1 MSGITSLVLF
11 LALLSTMLGRLLQ
24 HKKRIV
30 FSNLSDIVALLD
42 PPGSSIA
49 ELLQAR
55 ARPNTRLIRT
65 FGLQNTFVSADS
77 LVRKQFVARTQEI
90 LRQHTRY
97 LADFPDVVRGIVA
110 RSALRLRSPPRQPSI
125 PFAIFIRVVTM
136 RVVVESLLGG
146 NIPEDSDGGT
156 VFVVEAINDL
166 WTLSKKHHDGAA
178 PPQLATL
185 LESLN
190 MYLRTW
196 IPERYEC
203 PLDIVIPAYETMW
216 RVVAVTVAR
225 AVHDR
230 GACAAFAAFL
240 ESPREEQPSVEA
252 FICEVLRLHPPSRR
266 LARAAPSGLGSQFSL
281 WAHATTHV
289 ANIEALHQDTEIWGS
304 DAGVFDPMRFHQ
316 SRLSH
321 GQKQAFMPFSYG
333 RLRCVAFKEAP
344 RFAAIVAAAV
354 LEIVSSPEAKYR
366 LVCGEQIGRREG
378 WEGWSIEIHDRRKI
392 VDTLTKLGLEVGSK
406 LEV

>member
-1 MSGITSLVLF
+1 MSSITSLVLF
-11 LALLSTMLGRLLQ
+11 LALLSALLGRLL

-42 PPGSSIA
+42 PPGSSIP

-55 ARPNTRLIRT
+55 ARPNTRLVRS

-77 LVRKQFVARTQEI
+77 LVRKQFVARAQEI

-97 LADFPDVVRGIVA
+97 L
-110 RSALRLRSPPRQPSI
+110 
-125 PFAIFIRVVTM
+125 VVTL

-146 NIPEDSDGGT
+146 SIPEDSDSGT
-156 VFVVEAINDL
+156 VFVVEAITDL

-190 MYLRTW
+190 TYLRTW
-196 IPERYEC
+196 IPEQYER
-203 PLDIVIPAYETMW
+203 PLDFVIPAYETMW
-216 RVVAVTVAR
+216 RVVAVSVAR

-230 GACAAFAAFL
+230 GACAAFSAF
-240 ESPREEQPSVEA
+240 PRFMRFEDAQPSVEA

-266 LARAAPSGLGSQFSL
+266 LARAAPSGLGFQFPL

-366 LVCGEQIGRREG
+366 LVCGERIGRREG
-378 WEGWSIEIHDRRKI
+378 WEGWSIEVRN
-392 VDTLTKLGLEVGSK
+392 
-406 LEV
+406 

>member
-1 MSGITSLVLF
+1 MSSITSLVLF
-11 LALLSTMLGRLLQ
+11 LALLSTLLGRLLQ
-24 HKKRIV
+24 HRKRIV

-42 PPGSSIA
+42 PPGSSIS

-55 ARPNTRLIRT
+55 ARPNTRLVHS

-77 LVRKQFVARTQEI
+77 LVRKQFVARVQEI

-110 RSALRLRSPPRQPSI
+110 GSALRLRSPPRQPSI
-125 PFAIFIRVVTM
+125 SFSIFIRVITM

-166 WTLSKKHHDGAA
+166 WTLSKKYHEDAA

-185 LESLN
+185 LENLN
-190 MYLRTW
+190 TYLHTW
-196 IPERYEC
+196 IPERYER
-203 PLDIVIPAYETMW
+203 PLDFVIPAYETMW
-216 RVVAVTVAR
+216 RVVAATVAR
-225 AVHDR
+225 AIHDR
-230 GACAAFAAFL
+230 GACAAFSAFL
-240 ESPREEQPSVEA
+240 DSPREDQFVRFEDAQPSVEA

-266 LARAAPSGLGSQFSL
+266 IARAAPSGPGSQVSL
-281 WAHATTHV
+281 WAHDTTHV

-316 SRLSH
+316 SRLSPE
-321 GQKQAFMPFSYG
+321 QKQAFMPFSYG
-333 RLRCVAFKEAP
+333 RLRCVASKEAP

-378 WEGWSIEIHDRRKI
+378 WEGWSIEVHDRRNI
-392 VDTLTKLGLEVGSK
+392 IDTLSV
-406 LEV
+406 

>member
-1 MSGITSLVLF
+1 MSSITSLVLF
-11 LALLSTMLGRLLQ
+11 LALLSTLLGRLLQ

-42 PPGSSIA
+42 PPGASIP

-55 ARPNTRLIRT
+55 ARPNTRLVRS

-77 LVRKQFVARTQEI
+77 LVRKQFVARAQEI

-97 LADFPDVVRGIVA
+97 LMDFPDVVRGIVA
-110 RSALRLRSPPRQPSI
+110 ESAIRLRSPPRRPSI
-125 PFAIFIRVVTM
+125 SFAIFIQVVTL

-146 NIPEDSDGGT
+146 SIPEDSDSGT

-166 WTLSKKHHDGAA
+166 WTLSKKHHDSAA

-190 MYLRTW
+190 TYLRTW
-196 IPERYEC
+196 IPEQYER
-203 PLDIVIPAYETMW
+203 PLDFVIPAYETMW
-216 RVVAVTVAR
+216 RVVAASVAR

-230 GACAAFAAFL
+230 GACAAFSAFL
-240 ESPREEQPSVEA
+240 GSPLEDQFVRFEDAQPSVEA

-266 LARAAPSGLGSQFSL
+266 LARAAPSGLGFQFPL

-366 LVCGEQIGRREG
+366 LVCGERIGRREG
-378 WEGWSIEIHDRRKI
+378 LS
-392 VDTLTKLGLEVGSK
+392 V
-406 LEV
+406 

>member
-1 MSGITSLVLF
+1 MSSITSLVLF
-11 LALLSTMLGRLLQ
+11 LALLSTLLGRLLQ

-30 FSNLSDIVALLD
+30 FSNLSDILALLD
-42 PPGSSIA
+42 PPGSSIS

-55 ARPNTRLIRT
+55 ARPNARLVRS

-97 LADFPDVVRGIVA
+97 LADFPNVVRGIVA
-110 RSALRLRSPPRQPSI
+110 KSALRLRPPPCQPSI
-125 PFAIFIRVVTM
+125 SFAIFIQVVTL
-136 RVVVESLLGG
+136 RVVVESLMGG

-166 WTLSKKHHDGAA
+166 WTLSKKYHDGAA

-190 MYLRTW
+190 AYLHTW
-196 IPERYEC
+196 IPERYER
-203 PLDIVIPAYETMW
+203 PLDFVIPAYETMW
-216 RVVAVTVAR
+216 RVVAATVAR
-225 AVHDR
+225 AIHDR
-230 GACAAFAAFL
+230 DACAAFSAFL
-240 ESPREEQPSVEA
+240 ESPREDQFVRFEDVQQPSVEA

-266 LARAAPSGLGSQFSL
+266 LARAAPSGLGFQFSL
-281 WAHATTHV
+281 WAHDTTHI

-316 SRLSH
+316 SRLSRE
-321 GQKQAFMPFSYG
+321 QRQAFIPFSYG

-366 LVCGEQIGRREG
+366 LVRGERIGRREG
-378 WEGWSIEIHDRRKI
+378 WDGWSIEVRD
-392 VDTLTKLGLEVGSK
+392 
-406 LEV
+406 

>member
-1 MSGITSLVLF
+1 MSSITSLVLF
-11 LALLSTMLGRLLQ
+11 LALLSTLLGRLLQ

-30 FSNLSDIVALLD
+30 LSNLSDIVALLD
-42 PPGSSIA
+42 PPGSSIS

-55 ARPNTRLIRT
+55 ARPNTRLVHS

-77 LVRKQFVARTQEI
+77 MVRKQFVARAQEI

-110 RSALRLRSPPRQPSI
+110 GSARRLRSPPCRPPIS
-125 PFAIFIRVVTM
+125 FAIFIQVVTVRVVI
-136 RVVVESLLGG
+136 ESLLGG

-156 VFVVEAINDL
+156 VFVVEAISDL
-166 WTLSKKHHDGAA
+166 WTFSKKYHDGVA
-178 PPQLATL
+178 PPQVATL

-190 MYLRTW
+190 TYLRTW
-196 IPERYEC
+196 IPERYER
-203 PLDIVIPAYETMW
+203 PLDFVIPAYETMW

-230 GACAAFAAFL
+230 GACAAFSAFL
-240 ESPREEQPSVEA
+240 ESPREDQYVRFEDAQPSVEA

-266 LARAAPSGLGSQFSL
+266 LARAAPSGLGFQFSL
-281 WAHATTHV
+281 WEHATTHV
-289 ANIEALHQDTEIWGS
+289 ANIEALHQDTGIWGS

-354 LEIVSSPEAKYR
+354 LEIVNSPEAKYR
-366 LVCGEQIGRREG
+366 LVCGERLGRREG
-378 WEGWSIEIHDRRKI
+378 WEGWSIEVHN
-392 VDTLTKLGLEVGSK
+392 
-406 LEV
+406 